1 MRSLTVR
8 ELHNLHAARLGL
20 GWVAGHH
27 GGDRTITSEGVRAAK
42 VRPYADDDLMQ
53 ASRSLPEAIE
63 ISPSKSLVGH
73 LNLIHPNRVQ
83 ILGLSEI
90 RYLDN
95 LRDISR
101 QDAMRQ
107 LYANEP
113 DCIIVAEGQPV
124 PENLRVCCD
133 QYAIPLFVSELSSDR
148 IIDALHYHLTNVL
161 SEVVTL
167 HGVFME
173 VTAVGVLLTGP
184 SGVGK
189 SELALELITRGHRLV
204 ADDAPEFSRIA
215 PDIINGRCP
224 RSLSDFLEVRGI
236 GIINVRQ
243 LFGDS
248 AIKSNK
254 YLRFIIRLQPM
265 DTEHLRELD
274 RLSGSHST
282 RRILDIDIPEITI
295 PVGPGRN
302 LAVLVE
308 CAVRNH
314 ILRMSGYDSSE
325 AFSARQRDLMLN
337 VGGTGAEG

>member
-1 MRSLTVR
+1 MRSITVR
-8 ELHNLHAARLGL
+8 ELHNIHAARLGL

-27 GGDRTITSEGVRAAK
+27 GGDRSITNEGVRPEK
-42 VRPYADDDLMQ
+42 MRPYAYDDILQTSSVNRDVL
-53 ASRSLPEAIE
+53 E

-90 RYLDN
+90 RYLNN

-101 QDAMRQ
+101 QDAVRQ

-113 DCIIVAEGQPV
+113 DCIIIAEGQPI
-124 PENLRVCCD
+124 PDSLRLCCD
-133 QYAIPLFVSELSSDR
+133 QYAIPLFSSELSSDR
-148 IIDALHYHLTNVL
+148 IIDALHYHLSNHL

-204 ADDAPEFSRIA
+204 ADDAPEFSRLA

-236 GIINVRQ
+236 GIVNVRQ

-265 DTEHLRELD
+265 DNDQLRELD

-314 ILRMSGYDSSE
+314 ILRMGGYDSTE
-325 AFSARQRDLMLN
+325 AFSARQRDLIMN
-337 VGGTGAEG
+337 AGGTGAEG

>member
-1 MRSLTVR
+1 MRSITVR

-27 GGDRTITSEGVRAAK
+27 GGDRTITNEGVRPEK
-42 VRPYADDDLMQ
+42 PRPWVDDDLIQ
-53 ASRSLPEAIE
+53 TSRPAPEAVE
-63 ISPSKSLVGH
+63 ISPSKSLIGH

-83 ILGLSEI
+83 VLGMSEI
-90 RYLDN
+90 RYLNN

-101 QDAMRQ
+101 QDAARQ

-133 QYAIPLFVSELSSDR
+133 QYAIPMFVSELSSDR
-148 IIDALHYHLTNVL
+148 IIDALHYHLTNAL

-248 AIKSNK
+248 AIKGNK

-265 DTEHLRELD
+265 DNEQLRELD
-274 RLSGSHST
+274 RLSGTHST

-314 ILRMSGYDSSE
+314 ILRMSGYDSTE
-325 AFSARQRDLMLN
+325 AFSARQRDLMMN

>member
-1 MRSLTVR
+1 MRSITVR
-8 ELHNLHAARLGL
+8 ELHNIHAARLGL

-27 GGDRTITSEGVRAAK
+27 GGDRHVTCDGVPPEKARA
-42 VRPYADDDLMQ
+42 YADDDMVRTH
-53 ASRSLPEAIE
+53 APANHPSEF
-63 ISPSKSLVGH
+63 SPRKSLVGH
-73 LNLIHPNRVQ
+73 LNIIHPNRLQV
-83 ILGLSEI
+83 LGLSEI
-90 RYLDN
+90 RYLNN

-101 QDAMRQ
+101 QDAIRQ
-107 LYANEP
+107 LFAHEP
-113 DCIIVAEGQPV
+113 DCIIIAEGQPV
-124 PENLRVCCD
+124 PDSLRLCCD
-133 QYAIPLFVSELSSDR
+133 QYGIPLFASELSSDR
-148 IIDALHYHLTNVL
+148 IIDALHYHLSNHL

-204 ADDAPEFSRIA
+204 ADDAPEFSRLA

-236 GIINVRQ
+236 GIVNIRQ

-254 YLRFIIRLQPM
+254 YLRLIIRLQPM
-265 DTEHLRELD
+265 DDTQLRELD
-274 RLSGSHST
+274 RLSGAHSF
-282 RRILDIDIPEITI
+282 RRILDIEVPEITI

-314 ILRMSGYDSSE
+314 ILRMSGYDSTE
-325 AFSARQRDLMLN
+325 AFSARQRDLIMN
-337 VGGTGAEG
+337 AGGTGAEG